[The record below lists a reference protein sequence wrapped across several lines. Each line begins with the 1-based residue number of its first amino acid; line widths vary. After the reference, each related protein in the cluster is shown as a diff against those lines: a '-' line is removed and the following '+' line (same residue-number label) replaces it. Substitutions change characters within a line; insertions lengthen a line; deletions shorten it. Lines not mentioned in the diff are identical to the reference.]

1 MKSFQKFLALLTIGI
16 QLSATANAGRLQNE
30 DFKSLSDLTAAGGT
44 VSQLLNDT
52 KVYVTANGINSQL
65 SSAITSGKIGG
76 GGGGS
81 KNYLST
87 YSASLGAGAVN
98 AGNGDFEAGTT
109 TGFTLAHSV
118 ISTANGYPLPTS
130 VATAG
135 SAFSASS
142 GGTAAAGTLTLT
154 ASTSSPLQKTTSGLL
169 TSSAASTAGDM
180 VVSSAFYIDA
190 ADQAKMLTISA
201 DTAVVS
207 GTINQ
212 SGTSANTF
220 SWWIYDVTNAQW
232 IQPAGVYNITG
243 SGQTKGVTFQTSTNS
258 TQYQLALIN
267 TVATTGAYSF
277 KLDELAVGPQ
287 VSNSAPAMS
296 DWKQYSP
303 TFTNLGSVTGVLFYS
318 RRVGDSLEVYGYG
331 LIGTGSAAQAQ
342 ITLGYN
348 GGNGNVT
355 IDNTKITSGSTIGEA
370 TTSQSSTTYFGIVP
384 LSTSG
389 ANYFNL
395 GIQSSTTPGV
405 TPVNGNAT
413 GLSAQY
419 FSVHL
424 TVPVVGWSSNT
435 ASSADTDTRVIAFRS
450 SGTPTGSIANTIST
464 LVYPSAAFDSSGSYS
479 SSTGKFTVPVAG
491 YYEVSAF
498 LGAVSTTY
506 ASTNFATIIINQNST
521 AIASGSNQ
529 LSGSLSG
536 TIYVN
541 SSAIALCA
549 AGDTLYTQGQ
559 TNNSSAT
566 VSIAQMNI
574 KRLSGPA
581 VVQATESVNARY
593 TLVSN
598 SSIPNATVEALNST
612 YATYTKIRDTH
623 SAFSTTSGLY
633 TAPVSGMYRYSE
645 AVSMIPGTANTG
657 VFELVC
663 AQSGSASVTSTRY
676 VPFGTINAVTVAVS
690 DDFYLLQGDT
700 IGCSV
705 LQNNGGSLSFTG
717 TGNANSFSIERVG
730 N

>member
-16 QLSATANAGRLQNE
+16 QLSATANAGRLQDE

-190 ADQAKMLTISA
+190 ADQGKMLTVSA
-201 DTAVVS
+201 DTSVVS

-287 VSNSAPAMS
+287 VSNSAPAVS
-296 DWKQYSP
+296 DAVAYTP
-303 TFTNLGSVTGVLFYS
+303 TGTWTTN
-318 RRVGDSLEVYGYG
+318 
-331 LIGTGSAAQAQ
+331 
-342 ITLGYN
+342 
-348 GGNGNVT
+348 
-355 IDNTKITSGSTIGEA
+355 
-370 TTSQSSTTYFGIVP
+370 TTYTGYKWRRGDREFYEVQVA
-384 LSTSG
+384 LSG
-389 ANYFNL
+389 APTAASLSIN
-395 GIQSSTTPGV
+395 TTE
-405 TPVNGNAT
+405 TMDATKMVNGISTVPQLGRASYYHLGAGTVYEAVVMWNNSNSVSIQYPDPSALNSAVPFAVVNAT
-413 GLSAQY
+413 APFTAASGDRIVIRWDA
-419 FSVHL
+419 
-424 TVPVVGWSSNT
+424 PIVGFSSN
-435 ASSADTDTRVIAFRS
+435 AVSSADTDTRVVAAYIQGS
-450 SGTPTGSIANTIST
+450 SIANAATYTFGAATVDTAGGWNGST
-464 LVYPSAAFDSSGSYS
+464 TY
-479 SSTGKFTVPVAG
+479 TVPVSGVYEIGGQMQFTQTSTAG
-491 YYEVSAF
+491 SYYNMGVFKNGSGLA
-498 LGAVSTTY
+498 LQTKRSNG
-506 ASTNFATIIINQNST
+506 ASTGTDSFPFSTIQ
-521 AIASGSNQ
+521 AQ
-529 LSGSLSG
+529 LK
-536 TIYVN
+536 
-541 SSAIALCA
+541 
-549 AGDTLYTQGQ
+549 AGDTLTFGMAA
-559 TNNSSAT
+559 TNYSTITPST
-566 VSIAQMNI
+566 DTSWFSI

-581 VVQATESVNARY
+581 VVQASESVG
-593 TLVSN
+593 
-598 SSIPNATVEALNST
+598 
-612 YATYTKIRDTH
+612 ATYTLNSSVTFP
-623 SAFSTTSGLY
+623 ASTATTITGFTKVSDSHGFFNPATGIGIIPLSGR
-633 TAPVSGMYRYSE
+633 YRVKVQIS
-645 AVSMIPGTANTG
+645 SGTAM
-657 VFELVC
+657 
-663 AQSGSASVTSTRY
+663 TSTLDLLIQKN
-676 VPFGTINAVTVAVS
+676 GINIAN
-690 DDFYLLQGDT
+690 F
-700 IGCSV
+700 
-705 LQNNGGSLSFTG
+705 
-717 TGNANSFSIERVG
+717 TGNANPGFVPIDSEIEYPFIAGDTIKFVASTGSASYTTIADVLRCYITISRIG